1 MFYFDLFEDASHVD
15 LELAFE
21 AEGDLSLP
29 INHERIFFFIAHS
42 NVDYLAHVLK
52 WMEPLKCCF
61 SFCLMDTLLE
71 FTYKFS

>member
-1 MFYFDLFEDASHVD
+1 MFYFDLFEDTSHVD

-42 NVDYLAHVLK
+42 NVGYLAHVLK
-52 WMEPLKCCF
+52 MDGTSEVLFLLLSNGYPLGIY
-61 SFCLMDTLLE
+61 L
-71 FTYKFS
+71 